1 MDLYS
6 GRLII
11 GRIFASEILGGLYS
25 GRLIFGVALIL
36 SEFHGM
42 LGGLEFAH
50 SEHCRVTNPRGGQG
64 GELEPRPLAMT
75 YFILFYLFF
84 ALVSYFFFSPPTV
97 NFICLV
103 CVNKKKNKI
112 KNK

>member
-11 GRIFASEILGGLYS
+11 GRIFASEILGDLYS

-36 SEFHGM
+36 SEFYGI

-50 SEHCRVTNPRGGQG
+50 SEHCRVTNPRGGR
-64 GELEPRPLAMT
+64 EENLNPDL
-75 YFILFYLFF
+75 
-84 ALVSYFFFSPPTV
+84 
-97 NFICLV
+97 
-103 CVNKKKNKI
+103 
-112 KNK
+112 